1 MSVDDREAGM
11 LTAAQCETLAS
22 KYRELSQAQNIS
34 KNRAGILKNIARSY
48 AGLASQLDRLAANIR
63 EEQS

>member
-1 MSVDDREAGM
+1 M
-11 LTAAQCETLAS
+11 LTAAQCETLAN

-34 KNRAGILKNIARSY
+34 KSRAGILRNIARSY

-63 EEQS
+63 DERN